1 MPRTTTKTKKEDGW
15 EYRSYYFC
23 PQVIYAE
30 KIMPWRDEER
40 LWDLKT
46 SLRRDGYFLSWN
58 DEEPKTGKC
67 EKKTTRIEVYM
78 KVQKDLPF
86 QKKMEQIKQIIDSY
100 GIK

>member
-1 MPRTTTKTKKEDGW
+1 MPRTTTKTKKENGW

-30 KIMPWRDEER
+30 KIVPWRDEER

-46 SLRRDGYFLSWN
+46 RLRRDGYFFSWN

-86 QKKMEQIKQIIDSY
+86 KKKMEQIKQIIDSY